1 MHAIEKLQ
9 LKQALTHELIKS
21 AAMKEPMS
29 KAQKGALIG
38 GALAGPLGG
47 AVGAGI
53 GAKHGRSKGETYK
66 GSPVLRA
73 LGGGSLGVIPGS
85 LLTIAAMKRR
95 SLKGAGLA
103 QLVHMLGG
111 AVGAG
116 LGARSAYT
124 GKKK

>member
-21 AAMKEPMS
+21 AAMKRPMS
-29 KAQKGALIG
+29 KAQKGALLG
-38 GALAGPLGG
+38 SALAGPLGG

-73 LGGGSLGVIPGS
+73 FGAGTLGMIPGH
-85 LLTIAAMKRR
+85 LLTRAALKRGN
-95 SLKGAGLA
+95 LGAAGLA
-103 QLVHMLGG
+103 SLLSLVGG
-111 AVGAG
+111 TVGAG

-124 GKKK
+124 GKKN